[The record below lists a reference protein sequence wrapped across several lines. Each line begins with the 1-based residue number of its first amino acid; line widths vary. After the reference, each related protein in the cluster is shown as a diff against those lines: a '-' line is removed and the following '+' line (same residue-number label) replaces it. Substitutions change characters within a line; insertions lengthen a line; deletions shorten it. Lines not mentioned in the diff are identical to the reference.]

1 MSTEEI
7 EITKD
12 NVGNLPNRKAVYSIW
27 AKSRETNKP
36 INCRYVG
43 QTDNLRER
51 TQRHFGEQ
59 EENECLKKFM
69 QSDMTKIMIY
79 ELMPNS
85 TEEQRVVKE
94 SEWIKK
100 YNPECN
106 K

>member
-1 MSTEEI
+1 MSTQEVG
-7 EITKD
+7 ITKD
-12 NVGNLPNRKAVYSIW
+12 NFGSLPDRKAVYSIW
-27 AKSRETNKP
+27 AQQKDTNKP

-43 QTDNLRER
+43 ETEELQKR
-51 TQRHFGEQ
+51 TQRHFSEQ

-69 QSDMTKIMIY
+69 QSGKTKIMIY

-85 TEEQRVVKE
+85 TEEQRVAKE